1 VLKAAPGDQPDLLLT
16 YRSNARAPLR
26 LDLTRVR
33 ADEGGLLINPEGLFD
48 RGTLVLDGREPS
60 DGKLVFHAV
69 ARGIHADDPE
79 EEAKKIDKAAKKLA
93 NKLKDTIARHDTD
106 VAHLAG
112 RTVTAID
119 IFGYKKTRK
128 YVITREI
135 RQRVGEPLDPAVVQ
149 KDITRLDNLSIFA
162 QVRVAAREEE
172 EGVRLEYQVKETPPV
187 LPYPAMSFTEENG
200 FSIGLGISA
209 PNLTGRDITL
219 SGRALFGGTTNYN
232 AYFLWPWVP
241 WSARDHFELG
251 FFGAHVERRDDV
263 RGFDETSDEFF
274 PWVGRYL
281 WGDKGRIKV
290 GGILFRMQSDV
301 PGITLSPDN
310 DDQLHRIGFSLGWD
324 SRDDW
329 NLPHHGWLNEVQL
342 IRTGGFLGGDGDWW
356 TADFDVRRF
365 QPINERDTLV
375 LASLLTLQSGEAFV
389 DVPDYMRYYVGGANS
404 IRGYSVADSKTLSG
418 KNQFLNTVEF
428 RRTIRKPRRYDIIGL
443 SFKLGLELAALADF
457 GIAWDTS
464 NQFAANRFRGGIG
477 IGLRLLSP
485 GAGMTRFDF
494 AWSPEGGFQ
503 FHFGGASKMARS
515 RFRIR

>member
-1 VLKAAPGDQPDLLLT
+1 
-16 YRSNARAPLR
+16 
-26 LDLTRVR
+26 
-33 ADEGGLLINPEGLFD
+33 
-48 RGTLVLDGREPS
+48 
-60 DGKLVFHAV
+60 
-69 ARGIHADDPE
+69 
-79 EEAKKIDKAAKKLA
+79 
-93 NKLKDTIARHDTD
+93 
-106 VAHLAG
+106 
-112 RTVTAID
+112 
-119 IFGYKKTRK
+119 
-128 YVITREI
+128 
-135 RQRVGEPLDPAVVQ
+135 
-149 KDITRLDNLSIFA
+149 
-162 QVRVAAREEE
+162 
-172 EGVRLEYQVKETPPV
+172 
-187 LPYPAMSFTEENG
+187 M
-200 FSIGLGISA
+200 
-209 PNLTGRDITL
+209 
-219 SGRALFGGTTNYN
+219 
-232 AYFLWPWVP
+232 
-241 WSARDHFELG
+241 
-251 FFGAHVERRDDV
+251 
-263 RGFDETSDEFF
+263 RGFNETSDEFF
-274 PWVGRYL
+274 PWVGTYH
-281 WGDKGRIKV
+281 WGEKGRIKV

-310 DDQLHRIGFSLGWD
+310 DDQLHRIGLSFGWD

-477 IGLRLLSP
+477 IGLRLLHP
-485 GAGMTRFDF
+485 GAGMTRLDF

-515 RFRIR
+515 RLRIR